1 MARRRPPEVV
11 IDASLVLHLV
21 LPGYPYHEQAV
32 KIFTRWAEEGMILI
46 APHLFAAEVDSGV
59 RRLVQSGA
67 LTREAGRAAQQI
79 VDALPV
85 RLIYSKK
92 IRRRARELAER
103 FHQSKVYDATYAAL
117 AEVRAREFWTA
128 DQKFYHTVKNAL
140 RFVRFIGD
148 FS

>member
-1 MARRRPPEVV
+1 MALRQQREVV

-32 KIFTRWAEEGMILI
+32 KIFARWAEEDMTLI
-46 APHLFAAEVDSGV
+46 APHLFEAEVDSGI
-59 RRLVQSGA
+59 RRLVHSGA
-67 LTREAGRAAQQI
+67 LTPEAGGAAQQI

-85 RLIYSKK
+85 RLIYSKRV
-92 IRRRARELAER
+92 RRRARELAER

-117 AEVRAREFWTA
+117 AELRAREFWTA
-128 DQKFYHTVKNAL
+128 DWKFYRTIKSTL
-140 RFVRFIGD
+140 RFVHFIGD